1 MIFLFSFLFKKKSF
15 ENMFFPKPIPQ
26 NSQNNKNSPH
36 TKSNMQDSSMLNNSN
51 SMNMISCSQ
60 FIMFKTQIYFL
71 LQSAKGSK
79 QLSLLD
85 PIVGY
90 DLNINMCF
98 DMQDSHFLQ
107 NIVTKSNK
115 IVYLLVQFDL
125 TILVAK
131 FLGLYF
137 EV

>member
-1 MIFLFSFLFKKKSF
+1 
-15 ENMFFPKPIPQ
+15 
-26 NSQNNKNSPH
+26 
-36 TKSNMQDSSMLNNSN
+36 MQDSSMLNNSN

-98 DMQDSHFLQ
+98 DM
-107 NIVTKSNK
+107 
-115 IVYLLVQFDL
+115 
-125 TILVAK
+125 
-131 FLGLYF
+131 
-137 EV
+137 

>member
-1 MIFLFSFLFKKKSF
+1 MRFLFSLSFFAF
-15 ENMFFPKPIPQ
+15 ENMFFPK
-26 NSQNNKNSPH
+26 KNSTKFPKIHH
-36 TKSNMQDSSMLNNSN
+36 TQKFNRQDSSMLNNSN

-85 PIVGY
+85 PIVISGH

-98 DMQDSHFLQ
+98 EM
-107 NIVTKSNK
+107 
-115 IVYLLVQFDL
+115 
-125 TILVAK
+125 
-131 FLGLYF
+131 
-137 EV
+137 